1 MFLWIFCFI
10 LGLLTIMSIFFLLLA
25 ANYTMNQVASPNVS
39 KVFEYIIIV
48 LIALGFLAAVSY
60 FPTIFY
66 HHLFFR

>member
-1 MFLWIFCFI
+1 
-10 LGLLTIMSIFFLLLA
+10 MSIFFLLLA